1 MTVKIGIN
9 GFGRIGKFVSR
20 LVLES
25 TELELVHINDKMSP
39 EMIAHLLK
47 YDSLHGK
54 FDLDV
59 TYDDNYLYVNDHNVL
74 ITNYLDHEDI
84 PWGTN
89 NVSVVVESSGIYK
102 TKSLL
107 EKHLKDS
114 VKHVILSCPPD
125 DDSVEK
131 MIVLGCN
138 EELLDENDQIISNSS
153 CTTNCVGIMLKVLEN
168 SFGVES
174 AFMNTVHPITN
185 NQNLQD
191 GFHSDFRRARC
202 AVNNIIPT
210 TTSAIEAVHRIFPS
224 LANKFDGFATRV
236 PIADCSF
243 VELTAK
249 LNKKCTVN
257 SINDAFLEASLGYL
271 KPYLDYTE
279 DPIVSSDI
287 KSDPHSA
294 IFDGLSTKVIGDD
307 FIQILAW
314 YDNESGYSH
323 RIYDLILHITRK

>member
-1 MTVKIGIN
+1 MSIKIGIN

-54 FDLDV
+54 FDLEV
-59 TYDDNYLYVNDHNVL
+59 TYDDQYLYVNDHNVL
-74 ITNYLDHEDI
+74 ITNYLNHEDI
-84 PWGTN
+84 PWGIN
-89 NVSVVVESSGIYK
+89 NVSVVVESSGKFK

-114 VKHVILSCPPD
+114 VQHVILSCPPD

-138 EELLDENDQIISNSS
+138 EELLEDGDQIISNAS
-153 CTTNCVGIMLKVLEN
+153 CTTNCVGIMLQVLED
-168 SFGVES
+168 SFGIES

-191 GFHSDFRRARC
+191 GYHSDFRRARC

-249 LNKKCTVN
+249 LKKKCTVT
-257 SINDAFLEASLGYL
+257 SINDAFLDASLGYL

-323 RIYDLILHITRK
+323 RIYDLILYITRK

>member
-1 MTVKIGIN
+1 
-9 GFGRIGKFVSR
+9 
-20 LVLES
+20 
-25 TELELVHINDKMSP
+25 
-39 EMIAHLLK
+39 
-47 YDSLHGK
+47 
-54 FDLDV
+54 
-59 TYDDNYLYVNDHNVL
+59 
-74 ITNYLDHEDI
+74 
-84 PWGTN
+84 
-89 NVSVVVESSGIYK
+89 
-102 TKSLL
+102 
-107 EKHLKDS
+107 
-114 VKHVILSCPPD
+114 
-125 DDSVEK
+125 
-131 MIVLGCN
+131 
-138 EELLDENDQIISNSS
+138 
-153 CTTNCVGIMLKVLEN
+153 LEN

-191 GFHSDFRRARC
+191 GYHNDFRRARC

-210 TTSAIEAVHRIFPS
+210 TTSAIEAVHKIFPA
-224 LANKFDGFATRV
+224 LTNKFDGFATRV

-249 LNKKCTVN
+249 LKKKCTVT

-323 RIYDLILHITRK
+323 RIYDLILYITRK